1 MSRTSRFLSVT
12 SSALVLAGL
21 AACGTVPMDSQGQMS
36 SYPGATYPSQ
46 TQYPGQ
52 YPSQYPN
59 QNPGQYPNQYPNQ
72 YPAQSQ
78 YPAQNQQ
85 GNYVEY
91 GRVNNIEVF
100 QTQQQQAQGSGLGA
114 ILGGVAGAVVGH
126 QFGGGSGRDVATVAG
141 ALGGAVAGNAIEKN
155 RNPSV
160 GQAYRVTVQMDRGGA
175 RAYDLPSTGEL
186 RIGDRVRVQNG
197 QLFRY

>member
-1 MSRTSRFLSVT
+1 MSRASRFLSVT

-52 YPSQYPN
+52 YPS
-59 QNPGQYPNQYPNQ
+59 QYPNQYPNQ

-141 ALGGAVAGNAIEKN
+141 ALGGAVAGNSIEKN

-160 GQAYRVTVQMDRGGA
+160 GQAYRVTVQMDNGGA
-175 RAYDLPSTGEL
+175 RAYDMPSTGEL

>member
-1 MSRTSRFLSVT
+1 MSRASRFLSVT

-52 YPSQYPN
+52 YPS
-59 QNPGQYPNQYPNQ
+59 QYPNQYPNQ

-141 ALGGAVAGNAIEKN
+141 ALGGAVAGNSIEKN
-155 RNPSV
+155 RNPGVSQV
-160 GQAYRVTVQMDRGGA
+160 YRVTVQMDNGGA